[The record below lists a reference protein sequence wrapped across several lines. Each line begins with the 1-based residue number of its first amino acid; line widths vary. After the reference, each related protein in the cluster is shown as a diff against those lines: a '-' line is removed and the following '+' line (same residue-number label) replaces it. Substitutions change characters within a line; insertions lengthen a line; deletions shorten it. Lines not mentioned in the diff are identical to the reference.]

1 MPSAVTPPPHAPLRD
16 TKLFE
21 PIQLGR
27 IQLEHRVA
35 QAPLTRMRAV
45 KERDG
50 VFVPGDLSVEYYSQR
65 ANKGGFQLTEAT
77 DISHYAS
84 GYPGVPGI
92 FSDSQIKGWR
102 RVTDAVHAKGGYIF
116 NQLWHTGRAS
126 PPSFRNGQQA
136 FSSSETPISG
146 KALDGTEY
154 GDNPP
159 KSASIHDIKGVTES
173 FAQAAKNAIEA
184 GFDGVE
190 IHGANGYLLD
200 QFLHDN
206 VNKRTDQYG
215 GSIENR
221 CRFPLEVI
229 RAVSEA
235 IGADRVGIRLSPFN
249 YFQDT
254 RDSDPMAHWSYLC
267 EQIVALPDHLRP
279 AYVHSIEPRFDEV
292 LDEQSKLDALSS
304 HEGKQA
310 EVTRKTVHSL
320 DPFRRI
326 LSKGG
331 VKFLAAGNFNRDNAL
346 PKLEADAAD
355 VIIFGR
361 WFIANPDLPRR
372 LADGLELNSYDR
384 NTFYGADP
392 PSKGYIDYPLFGVAA

>member
-1 MPSAVTPPPHAPLRD
+1 MPSAITPPPHKPLKG

-21 PIQLGR
+21 PVKLGR
-27 IQLEHRVA
+27 FQLEHRIA

-45 KERDG
+45 KESDG
-50 VFVPGDLSVEYYSQR
+50 IFVPGDLALEYYSQR
-65 ANKGGFQLTEAT
+65 ANKGGLQITEAT
-77 DISHYAS
+77 DIEHYAG

-92 FSDSQIKGWR
+92 FTESQIKGWR
-102 RVTDAVHAKGGYIF
+102 RITDAVHAKGGFIF
-116 NQLWHTGRAS
+116 SQLWHTGRAS

-136 FSSSETPISG
+136 ISSGDIPISG
-146 KALDGTEY
+146 NALDGTKY
-154 GDNPP
+154 SDNPP
-159 KSASIHDIKGVTES
+159 RPATVEEIKALTAS

-190 IHGANGYLLD
+190 IHAANGYLLD

-206 VNKRTDQYG
+206 INNRTDAYG

-229 RAVSEA
+229 QAVSEA
-235 IGADRVGIRLSPFN
+235 IGSDRVGIRLAPLS

-254 RDSDPMAHWSYLC
+254 KDSDPITHWSYLC
-267 EQIVALPDHLRP
+267 ERIIALPEQSRP
-279 AYVHSIEPRFDEV
+279 AYVHSVEPRFDEV
-292 LDEQSKLDALSS
+292 LDEQAKLDALSAYDS
-304 HEGKQA
+304 KVP
-310 EVTRKTVHSL
+310 EVTRKTAISL
-320 DPFRRI
+320 DPFRQI
-326 LSKGG
+326 LQKGG

-372 LADGLELNSYDR
+372 LADGLELNAYDR
-384 NTFYGADP
+384 DTFYGADP
-392 PSKGYIDYPLFGVAA
+392 PSKGYVDYPFFGVAA